1 MVKSACSF
9 SWQPVQKAGY
19 KLNLFTAVESTEC
32 FYTEQLPVMEM
43 IGWKL
48 SEQELQT
55 SGWLVHDS
63 KSSYGCDQIDP
74 KKYTLL

>member
-63 KSSYGCDQIDP
+63 KSSYGCAQIDP